1 MKMDNQFKK
10 SAGICLSIGAVLAT
24 LTMAMHPVGGSLAEI
39 ANMRNAFTFSH
50 GMAVLCIPFIAFGF
64 WGLSTKL
71 VTNSRI
77 SFLAFSIICFGLI
90 AAMVAGTIN
99 GLVLPYFASKY
110 ADGTIDDSILNSIRA
125 YGNFIN
131 LSLDYIF
138 IGAISLSILIWS
150 YLIVAK
156 KQLPVWLGYYGLLI
170 ILCIVAAL
178 LMNLSFTSVI
188 GFSLFTFLI
197 VSWKI
202 AAGALL
208 IFSSKKSKP

>member
-208 IFSSKKSKP
+208 IFSSKKSNP

>member
-1 MKMDNQFKK
+1 MENQFKK
-10 SAGICLSIGAVLAT
+10 AAGICLSIGAILAT
-24 LTMAMHPVGGSLAEI
+24 LTMAMHPVGGSLADI

-50 GMAVLCIPFIAFGF
+50 GIAVLCIPFIAFGF
-64 WGLSTKL
+64 WGLSTML

-77 SFLAFSIICFGLI
+77 SFLAFSIICFGLV
-90 AAMVAGTIN
+90 AAMIAGTIN
-99 GLVLPYFASKY
+99 GLVLPSFASKY
-110 ADGTIDDSILNSIRA
+110 ADGTVADSILNPIRA

-138 IGAISLSILIWS
+138 IGAVSLSILIWS
-150 YLIVAK
+150 YLIVGK

-170 ILCIVAAL
+170 ILSIVAAL
-178 LMNLSFTSVI
+178 LMNFNFTSVI

-202 AAGALL
+202 AAGVLL
-208 IFSSKKSKP
+208 IISSKK